1 MGIHVSRETQRPDV
15 SLSAS
20 GIAESTMRAQVAS
33 AILVAEGFSRGPGG
47 ADLAVVNND
56 ARLPRAN
63 PAVINE
69 AGLGERR
76 MRTASHR
83 SRNRCRD
90 HYAGHDR
97 SSGVAVTLRFMET
110 P

>member
-1 MGIHVSRETQRPDV
+1 MRTQV
-15 SLSAS
+15 
-20 GIAESTMRAQVAS
+20 TS
-33 AILVAEGFSRGPGG
+33 AILVAEGFSRGAGG
-47 ADLAVVNND
+47 ADLAVVDND
-56 ARLPRAN
+56 VRLPRAN

-69 AGLGERR
+69 AGLDGRR
-76 MRTASHR
+76 MRTACHR